1 MPLHRSFY
9 ENLWSSSNRVTRDS
23 DSQSWTFCFL
33 IFLWGKSSHCYHLY
47 ILIGQGYLQLEM
59 AVGWLEFPV
68 GLIQISFSL
77 LQGLIW
83 KIFHFLIVIVRI
95 LLARRFLSLLETSIT
110 ILRSSMKLLFLIVH
124 FPIIEI
130 RIFQSSFKGFAG
142 DSAIIVTSR
151 CSNFFVIGSC
161 YW

>member
-1 MPLHRSFY
+1 MPLRRSSY
-9 ENLWSSSNRVTRDS
+9 ENLWSSSHRVTRDS

-33 IFLWGKSSHCYHLY
+33 RFLWGKSSHCYHLY
-47 ILIGQGYLQLEM
+47 ILIGQGCLQQEM

-77 LQGLIW
+77 LQGLKW
-83 KIFHFLIVIVRI
+83 KKFHFLIVIVRR
-95 LLARRFLSLLETSIT
+95 LLERRFLSLLETSIM

-142 DSAIIVTSR
+142 DSAVIMRNR
-151 CSNFFVIGSC
+151 CSNSFIIGSC